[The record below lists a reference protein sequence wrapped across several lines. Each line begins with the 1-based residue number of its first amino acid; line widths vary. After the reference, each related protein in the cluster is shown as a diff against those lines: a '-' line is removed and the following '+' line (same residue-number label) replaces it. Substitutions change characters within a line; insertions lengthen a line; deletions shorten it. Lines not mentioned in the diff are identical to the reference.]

1 MNCKFCDAQLE
12 EGVSLCPICGKENA
26 EESVEIPEE
35 AAVCE
40 ESGEEAEI
48 AVNEEISVNEEMTVA
63 EEVPAEEMTAAEEMP
78 VEIQEESAEQPPKK
92 TKTWVKVVAIVSALA
107 IALVLAGSIYFG
119 VKGFTPTAKSYTVS
133 DEKAEKAQHTV
144 VATVGD
150 LGLTNSELQVFYWQA
165 VEEFYNYYGYY
176 LDASV
181 LDLSKPLDTQ
191 FYDAEAGITWQ
202 KYFLDNAL
210 SVWSRYAALNM
221 AGVEAGYQL
230 DAESQAYLDS
240 MMEQMATGAAEQ
252 GFASANEMIQAS
264 MGAACEESGYFS
276 FLSTNIYAGQYLNS
290 LYESLVPTMEEI
302 EAYYAANET
311 ALNQQGIAKDG
322 GVTVDVRHILL
333 CPQGGTADENG
344 KVTYSEEEWEQ
355 CRIKAQEL
363 LDQWKAEDGTEE
375 GFAQYAMNH
384 TEDPG
389 SMSTGGLYTDV
400 YVGQM
405 VEPFENWCFD
415 ASRQHGDTGLVQT
428 NYGYHIMYF
437 VESREIW
444 IGSVQDTIISERS
457 MAIVNEAVAKWPLE
471 VKDNKIVLG
480 NVTK

>member
-1 MNCKFCDAQLE
+1 MNCKFCNAELAE
-12 EGVSLCPICGKENA
+12 EVTLCPVCGKENA
-26 EESVEIPEE
+26 EEAVEMAEDVVCQETDVFTDEE
-35 AAVCE
+35 TT
-40 ESGEEAEI
+40 
-48 AVNEEISVNEEMTVA
+48 EEIMED
-63 EEVPAEEMTAAEEMP
+63 PAEESMAEA
-78 VEIQEESAEQPPKK
+78 VEETEEEITEEPRK
-92 TKTWVKVVAIVSALA
+92 TKTWVKVVAVVCALA

-119 VKGFTPTAKSYTVS
+119 IKGSTPAAKSYTVS

-191 FYDAEAGITWQ
+191 FYNEEAGITWQ
-202 KYFLDNAL
+202 KYFMDSAI

-221 AGVEAGYQL
+221 AAKEAGFQL

-240 MMEQMATGAAEQ
+240 MMEQMRTGASQQ
-252 GFASANEMIQAS
+252 GYASVNEMIQAS
-264 MGAACEESGYFS
+264 MGPACEEAGYFS

-290 LYESLVPTMEEI
+290 LYDSLVPTMEEI
-302 EAYYAANET
+302 EAYYTANEE
-311 ALNQQGIAKDG
+311 ALNQQGIVNDG
-322 GVTVDVRHILL
+322 SITVDVRHILIH
-333 CPQGGTADENG
+333 PQGGTEDENG
-344 KVTYSEEEWEQ
+344 TVTYSEAEWEQ
-355 CRIKAQEL
+355 CRMKAQEL
-363 LDQWKAEDGTEE
+363 LDKWQAEDGTEE
-375 GFAQYAMNH
+375 GFAQYAMNY

-415 ASRQHGDTGLVQT
+415 ESRQYGDTGLVQS

-444 IGSVQDTIISERS
+444 VGRVQDAIISERS
-457 MAIVNEAVAKWPLE
+457 MAIVNEAVTKWPVE
-471 VKDNKIVLG
+471 IKDNKIVLG
-480 NVTK
+480 DITK

>member
-1 MNCKFCDAQLE
+1 MNCKFCNAELAE
-12 EGVSLCPICGKENA
+12 EVTLCPVCGKENA
-26 EESVEIPEE
+26 EEAVEMAEDVVCQETDVFTDEE
-35 AAVCE
+35 TT
-40 ESGEEAEI
+40 
-48 AVNEEISVNEEMTVA
+48 EEIMED
-63 EEVPAEEMTAAEEMP
+63 PAEESMAEA
-78 VEIQEESAEQPPKK
+78 VEETEEEITEEPRK
-92 TKTWVKVVAIVSALA
+92 TKTWVKVVAVVCALA

-119 VKGFTPTAKSYTVS
+119 IKGSTPAAKSYTVS
-133 DEKAEKAQHTV
+133 DEKAEKAQHIV

-191 FYDAEAGITWQ
+191 FYNEEAGITWQ
-202 KYFLDNAL
+202 KYFMDSAI

-221 AGVEAGYQL
+221 AAKEAGFQL

-240 MMEQMATGAAEQ
+240 MMEQMTSGASQQ
-252 GFASANEMIQAS
+252 GYASVNEMIQAS
-264 MGAACEESGYFS
+264 MGPACEEAGYFS

-290 LYESLVPTMEEI
+290 LYDSLVPTMEEI
-302 EAYYAANET
+302 EAYYAANEE
-311 ALNQQGIAKDG
+311 ALNQQGIVNDG
-322 GVTVDVRHILL
+322 SITVDVRHILIH
-333 CPQGGTADENG
+333 PQGGTEDEKG
-344 KVTYSEEEWEQ
+344 TVTYSEAEWEQ
-355 CRIKAQEL
+355 CRMKAQEL
-363 LDQWKAEDGTEE
+363 LDKWQAEDGTEE
-375 GFAQYAMNH
+375 GFAQYAMNY

-415 ASRQHGDTGLVQT
+415 ESRQYGDTGLVQS

-444 IGSVQDTIISERS
+444 VGRVQDAIISERS
-457 MAIVNEAVAKWPLE
+457 MAIVNEAVTKWPVE
-471 VKDNKIVLG
+471 IKDNKIVLG
-480 NVTK
+480 DITK